1 MMKRLSLALSIAMA
15 FTATSALALDTPRG
29 SRYDNR
35 IQYVEYN
42 EGDVTLVRAAIG
54 LGSRVVFAPGEQ
66 IQDVGSGF
74 SQGWQFNW
82 YDDENVLYILP
93 KSVKVNDQQFVAP
106 EPGKWDTNVMVKT
119 NRRLYD
125 LDLELVKSDLAGSA
139 IKNRKVAY
147 RVQFKYPAD
156 ELAQSRADAEKK
168 RTAAKMDAKPAPVNW
183 SGYTMQIGDKSKGI
197 APTMAYDDGRF
208 TYLRFPNN
216 REFPAAFLVA
226 EDKTESLVN
235 SHIDPNEPDVLVIHR
250 VSPEL
255 VLRLGEMVVGV
266 YNENY
271 DADGIPPTD
280 GTTVPGVKRVLK
292 SAEVSK

>member
-1 MMKRLSLALSIAMA
+1 MMKRLTLALAITMA
-15 FTATSALALDTPRG
+15 VTATPVLALDVPRG
-29 SRYDNR
+29 SNYDER

-42 EGDVTLVRAAIG
+42 DGDVVLVRAAVG
-54 LGSRVVFAPGEQ
+54 LGARIVLAPGEQ

-74 SQGWQFNW
+74 SQGWQFDW
-82 YDDENVLYILP
+82 YDGENVLYVKP
-93 KSVKVNDQQFVAP
+93 KSVKVSENQFVAP
-106 EPGKWDTNVMVKT
+106 EAGKWDTNLMIKT
-119 NRRLYD
+119 NMRLYD
-125 LDLELVKSDLAGSA
+125 FDLELLKTADAAASAVKNKRAT
-139 IKNRKVAY
+139 Y
-147 RVQFKYPAD
+147 RLQFKYPAD
-156 ELAQSRADAEKK
+156 ELAQARAKAEKQ
-168 RTAAKMDAKPAPVNW
+168 RTATKLDAKPAPMNW
-183 SGYTMQIGDKSKGI
+183 NYTMQIGDKSSGI

-216 REFPAAFLVA
+216 RAFPAAFLVA

-235 SHIDPNEPDVLVIHR
+235 SHIDPSSPDILVIHR

-266 YNENY
+266 YNEDY
-271 DADGIPPTD
+271 DADGVPPTE